1 MKVRIRDIAAKAG
14 VSPATV
20 SNALNGKLGVNNE
33 TAAQIQQLAEKMGYV
48 GTKSPSK
55 VVKANHI
62 RLVMLKKHG
71 LVVMDT
77 QFFME
82 LIESIERE
90 CHRHQLN
97 LMISRIHIGQDPD
110 YMERIRGIAREQCV
124 GVIAL
129 STEIDEQDL
138 ALFKNCESPFL
149 VLDNSFLNQ
158 PVDSLV
164 MDNFQA
170 GFDSVSCLYN
180 AGHRQI
186 GHITSNVDF
195 SNMQERR
202 NGFEAAMHR
211 YGLDYDESSFWPV
224 TPTLEGAHSD
234 MLTLLGDGRIP
245 PTAFFAGNDIIAI
258 GCMRALQENGYT
270 MPGDVSIVGMDD
282 IPMCQFSSPKLTTI
296 RVYRQDLGSVAVRML
311 LDLKSSRTEGCVMKT
326 KLSVSLIERDSV
338 AAPSA

>member
-1 MKVRIRDIAAKAG
+1 MKIRIRDIAAEAG

-20 SNALNGKLGVNNE
+20 SNALNGRIGVNNQ
-33 TAAQIQQLAEKMGYV
+33 TATQILRLAEKMGYV
-48 GTKSPSK
+48 GTKSQPK
-55 VVKANHI
+55 TARANHI

-110 YMERIRGIAREQCV
+110 DLERIRGISREQCV

-129 STEIDEQDL
+129 STEIDERDL

-149 VLDNSFLNQ
+149 ALDNSFPNQ

-170 GFDSVSCLYN
+170 GYDSVRYLYN
-180 AGHRQI
+180 AGHRRI

-195 SNMQERR
+195 GNMLERR
-202 NGFEAAMHR
+202 MGFEAAMRDH
-211 YGLDYDESSFWPV
+211 GLDFDTGSFWPV
-224 TPTLEGAHSD
+224 TPTLEGAHVD
-234 MLTLLGDGRIP
+234 MLALLGEGAVP
-245 PTAFFAGNDIIAI
+245 PTAFFAGNDIMAI
-258 GCMRALQENGYT
+258 GCMRALQESGYAL
-270 MPGDVSIVGMDD
+270 PADLSIVGMDD
-282 IPMCQFSSPKLTTI
+282 IPMCRFSVPKLTTI
-296 RVYRQDLGSVAVRML
+296 RVYRQDLGSIAVRL
-311 LDLKSSRTEGCVMKT
+311 LMHLKSARTEGCVMKT
-326 KLSVSLIERDSV
+326 KLSVSLIERESV